1 MKRALHQESGTLA
14 ASELVLSADGA
25 IYHLQLHPEM
35 VAPQIILVG
44 DQGRVPMVSKYFDS
58 IDFRIQHR
66 EFVTHTGRIGN
77 MPVSVI
83 STGIGT
89 DNIDIVINELDA
101 LFNIDLKKREVRSD
115 HTPLNLVRLGT
126 SGALQKDIP
135 VDSFLLSTHGLG
147 LDHVLSFYRA
157 QFEAEETDIMRA
169 FMAHT
174 QWPAHLGEPYV
185 VKAGK
190 SLVDRIYDNNMHKG
204 ITATACGFYG
214 PQGRSLRLPLQ
225 LPLLNE
231 QLESFRYQDLRIT
244 NFEMETSAL
253 FGLSALLGHQA
264 ATVCTIIAN
273 RFNHTFSKDY
283 QTVVDRMIRTV
294 LERLTTSYG

>member
-1 MKRALHQESGTLA
+1 MKKALHQESGTLA
-14 ASELVLSADGA
+14 ASELVLSSDGA

-35 VAPQIILVG
+35 VAPNIILVG

-66 EFVTHTGRIGN
+66 EFVTHTGTIGK

-101 LFNIDLKKREVRSD
+101 LFNIDLKKREIKPYQ
-115 HTPLNLVRLGT
+115 TALNLVRLGT
-126 SGALQKDIP
+126 SGSLQEDIP
-135 VDSFLLSTHGLG
+135 VDSFLLSSHGLG
-147 LDHVLSFYRA
+147 LDHVLSFYQA
-157 QFEAEETDIMRA
+157 QFETEETDIIRA
-169 FMAHT
+169 FKAHT
-174 QWPAHLGEPYV
+174 QWPAHLGDPYII
-185 VKAGK
+185 KAGK
-190 SLVDRIYDNNMHKG
+190 TLFDRIKGSDMHEG

-214 PQGRSLRLPLQ
+214 PQGRSLRLPLE
-225 LPLLNE
+225 LPSLNE
-231 QLESFRYQDLRIT
+231 QLQSFRYQDLRIT

-273 RFNHTFSKDY
+273 RFSHTFSKDY
-283 QTVVDRMIRTV
+283 QIVVDKMISTV
-294 LERLTTSYG
+294 LERLTTSY